1 MAGSIKGII
10 VEIGGDTSGLQKA
23 LKNVNSAT
31 SSLTKELKGINS
43 LLKFDPKNTEL
54 LAQKQTVLSQNIQET
69 TNKLE
74 QLKQAQKLADET
86 IKNGG
91 EISQENY
98 RYLQREIINTE
109 NKLKDLKVEASDWT
123 TVSKSLDSI
132 SKKMKT
138 VGDSISSIGGTL
150 TTGVT
155 VPVVGIVGAA
165 TAVGNEFE
173 AQMSRVQAIAGAT
186 GEELNLLTEQALQL
200 GAQTSFSATE
210 AAEGM
215 ENLASAGFTTEEIM
229 EAIPG
234 LLDLAA
240 SSGSELAT
248 ASEIAAS
255 AIRGFGLDASEAGH
269 VADVFAEAAARTNAQ
284 TEDMGNAMKYIA
296 PVAHTMG
303 ISLEETAAA
312 IGIMSDAGIKGE
324 QAGTTLRGALTRLTK
339 PTNKM
344 IGTMEELGISFYDNE
359 GKMKSLTEIVKMLQD
374 SMQGLSDEEQ
384 QYALTTLFGTESL
397 SGMLALISRGPEEL
411 STMTNSFK
419 DCDGAASEMAD
430 TMLNNTSGAIEEM
443 NGAIESLGIKIQQIL
458 APYIVEA
465 ANKVQELVNKFLNLP
480 ESTQKTILAIAG
492 IVVAIGPALLI
503 IGKLISAGSAIV
515 GVLGQVSGAIAG
527 VSAGT
532 GVLSKVL
539 TAITG
544 PVGIVITIITTLI
557 GVFTYLYNTNE
568 QFRLKVQETWNN
580 LVALFQETVMP
591 VIENLKNL
599 LTSVFSTV
607 TSVLQQ
613 IWSYIEPFITEML
626 TWLMDFWNNTGSKIL
641 ENVMGVVNGLI
652 DIVTM
657 IWNNVISPI
666 VNFLVE
672 HLQPVFSAVF
682 SVISGIV
689 QIFGNTIGTV
699 IEAVTGIFKGIIDFI
714 TGVFSGNWEKAWQGI
729 SDVFKNIVDGLWGII
744 KTPLNWIID
753 GINGLI
759 GGINSIKIPDWVPLV
774 GGASFN
780 IPKIPKLAKGGIV
793 DEATLAMVGEGKS
806 AEAIIPLDRTLTR
819 YMSEALKEAGASNNI
834 TLNFY
839 PQSMTE
845 ADLNMAF
852 NYINRR
858 FGLNY

>member
-248 ASEIAAS
+248 ASEIAAN

-492 IVVAIGPALLI
+492 IVAAIGPALLI

-774 GGASFN
+774 GGASLVAADF
-780 IPKIPKLAKGGIV
+780 AQIV
-793 DEATLAMVGEGKS
+793 
-806 AEAIIPLDRTLTR
+806 
-819 YMSEALKEAGASNNI
+819 
-834 TLNFY
+834 
-839 PQSMTE
+839 
-845 ADLNMAF
+845 
-852 NYINRR
+852 NY
-858 FGLNY
+858 

>member
-23 LKNVNSAT
+23 LKNVYSAT
-31 SSLTKELKGINS
+31 SLFKKVLKGINS

>member
-248 ASEIAAS
+248 ASEIAAN

-492 IVVAIGPALLI
+492 IVAAIGPALLI

-780 IPKIPKLAKGGIV
+780 IPKIPKLEKGGIV

>member
-109 NKLKDLKVEASDWT
+109 NKLKDLKVEASNWT
-123 TVSKSLDSI
+123 TVSKSLDNI

-138 VGDSISSIGGTL
+138 VGDNISAIGGTL

-155 VPVVGIVGAA
+155 VPVVGLVGAA

-229 EAIPG
+229 KAMPG

-296 PVAHTMG
+296 PIAHTMG

-339 PTNKM
+339 PTDKM
-344 IGTMEELGISFYDNE
+344 IGVMEELGISFYDNE
-359 GKMKSLTEIVKMLQD
+359 GKMKSLTEMVEMLQD

-397 SGMLALISRGPEEL
+397 SGMLALISRGPKEI

-480 ESTQKTILAIAG
+480 ESTQKTILAIVG
-492 IVVAIGPALLI
+492 IAAAIGPILLI

-515 GVLGQVSGAIAG
+515 GVLGQISGAIAG
-527 VSAGT
+527 ISAGT

-613 IWSYIEPFITEML
+613 IWSYVEPFITEMF

-666 VNFLVE
+666 INFLVE

-689 QIFGNTIGTV
+689 QTFGNTIGTV

>member
-430 TMLNNTSGAIEEM
+430 TMLNNTFGAIEEM

-492 IVVAIGPALLI
+492 IVAAIGPALLI

>member
-123 TVSKSLDSI
+123 TVSKSVDSI

-492 IVVAIGPALLI
+492 IVAAIGPALLI

>member
-165 TAVGNEFE
+165 TAVGSEFE

-492 IVVAIGPALLI
+492 IVAAIGPALLI

>member
-492 IVVAIGPALLI
+492 IVAAIGPALLI

-515 GVLGQVSGAIAG
+515 GALGQVSGAIAG